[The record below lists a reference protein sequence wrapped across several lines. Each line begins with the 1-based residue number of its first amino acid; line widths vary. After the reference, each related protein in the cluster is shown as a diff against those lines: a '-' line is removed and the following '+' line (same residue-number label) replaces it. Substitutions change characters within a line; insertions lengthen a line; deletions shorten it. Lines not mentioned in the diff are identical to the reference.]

1 MTSKN
6 CYYLEKMLAPR
17 DKYGRIVPIIY
28 PGGTGPDGTPL
39 YWPVIPSRADGK
51 NEPILYNADCA
62 PGGRYSNLTYAP
74 GYYSGPLGV
83 MENGMVAQVLPSDV
97 VFVDPRFNMPQLAS
111 TVMQQGLPPAMIPAA
126 NHVMAALGHFGAKP
140 DAADDLLDR
149 EEAKNTLFLRN
160 RKGQKIPVC
169 NSGMEVNALRRIVD
183 GKKEIF
189 EVCLRLLRKDI
200 EVAVP
205 EAKLESL
212 ADFLGAKF
220 PWFHLASDTPNA
232 AALLTEFI
240 RDELDHVPEIT
251 VVKKTGWFELG
262 GKHIYIHDGLGKMH
276 NLSCETGYTIPFD
289 PDMSPAE
296 AFSSA
301 LSLLDIG
308 SHAVTLPL
316 LLTSVAGTL
325 AALFEEAGYSPR
337 FCAFLHGL
345 SGSLKTAFAEV
356 ITNFYG
362 VRDHSTFRDTAAAV
376 DVNIREH
383 RDRVLLVDDFQP
395 PVVAAAGKEMKKT
408 LEHVIRLFGD
418 DIAKRRSNG
427 TATATHGERPR
438 GSCIITGE
446 AISGSYSSLL
456 RCLLVPISRGD
467 IDGTLLS
474 RFQAVPE
481 LWCSNF
487 VHFLRWSGEHWDDLV
502 NKVKARFPV
511 FRKFFTQDAAEP
523 RLIDSGVLLQLTG
536 EILLDYGVAC
546 GAIDVARREEY
557 LCEWRMILCNAV
569 HFSASLASEV
579 DLVSLCREALSSA
592 QETGSLRIAASVA
605 DFQPGMDGFL
615 SADRLWLR
623 QDALLREMRKKSVEM
638 SASCALSAKAVL
650 PELYNRGLILRDE
663 ESGKNSYLKRTP
675 IIPALG
681 KRSRML
687 CFDQVDL
694 NPQP

>member
-1 MTSKN
+1 MNTTEPN
-6 CYYLEKMLAPR
+6 EATLENMQEAAEKVDEEKTWFDALEASGLRITEKQKQDISEKINDMLEYQPAIGLFGKTGAGKSSLCNALFGQDVCPIDDVAACTR
-17 DKYGRIVPIIY
+17 DPQSVLLNMGCNGIKLIDVPGVGESAEVDEMCEALYTELLPKLDMVLWLVKADDRATAADKDFYERIVRSAVEDKKPVFLVLTQVDKMEPFREWNVEQHE
-28 PGGTGPDGTPL
+28 PGATQFQ
-39 YWPVIPSRADGK
+39 
-51 NEPILYNADCA
+51 N
-62 PGGRYSNLTYAP
+62 
-74 GYYSGPLGV
+74 
-83 MENGMVAQVLPSDV
+83 
-97 VFVDPRFNMPQLAS
+97 
-111 TVMQQGLPPAMIPAA
+111 
-126 NHVMAALGHFGAKP
+126 
-140 DAADDLLDR
+140 
-149 EEAKNTLFLRN
+149 
-160 RKGQKIPVC
+160 
-169 NSGMEVNALRRIVD
+169 
-183 GKKEIF
+183 
-189 EVCLRLLRKDI
+189 
-200 EVAVP
+200 
-205 EAKLESL
+205 
-212 ADFLGAKF
+212 
-220 PWFHLASDTPNA
+220 
-232 AALLTEFI
+232 
-240 RDELDHVPEIT
+240 
-251 VVKKTGWFELG
+251 
-262 GKHIYIHDGLGKMH
+262 IH
-276 NLSCETGYTIPFD
+276 
-289 PDMSPAE
+289 
-296 AFSSA
+296 
-301 LSLLDIG
+301 
-308 SHAVTLPL
+308 
-316 LLTSVAGTL
+316 
-325 AALFEEAGYSPR
+325 R
-337 FCAFLHGL
+337 
-345 SGSLKTAFAEV
+345 
-356 ITNFYG
+356 
-362 VRDHSTFRDTAAAV
+362 
-376 DVNIREH
+376 
-383 RDRVLLVDDFQP
+383 
-395 PVVAAAGKEMKKT
+395 
-408 LEHVIRLFGD
+408 
-418 DIAKRRSNG
+418 

-557 LCEWRMILCNAV
+557 LCEWQMILCNAV

-638 SASCALSAKAVL
+638 SASCAMSAKAVL